1 MGTVRVR
8 AQRAANASPRPS
20 EPLTPRHGDAGST
33 VEIPSPRRPVAATG
47 GVSGALVL
55 GLLLSI
61 GACAST
67 HPATPLFH
75 AQGAHFGHPARDS
88 IRNANGS
95 PRAIS
100 DADYAAFWRDI
111 APRLRD
117 WSGDPRL
124 ALNPAFLAALLAKE
138 SAFSPR
144 AVSPSG
150 ALGIAQLT
158 VGADTDLR
166 TRAGT
171 PFFAW
176 MLPEIQAWPRDT
188 AFRSLTA
195 AGPATLSAANALA
208 ADSAAAA
215 RDYLFDPVLAV
226 RAATFWLRMLETV
239 WTTDTWPG
247 AYGALARDRLNGGRA
262 LTEQQLL
269 ELAVVSYNQ
278 GVEYARGLVERWG
291 PAWTQHLDA
300 EPADYLERIRAYTM
314 LFQH

>member
-1 MGTVRVR
+1 MGRLPVR
-8 AQRAANASPRPS
+8 ALKVGSASPRPS
-20 EPLTPRHGDAGST
+20 ERVTRRHGETGSAIG
-33 VEIPSPRRPVAATG
+33 IPSPHKRVSTG
-47 GVSGALVL
+47 GAVTGALALV
-55 GLLLSI
+55 LLLSI
-61 GACAST
+61 GACASAPPT
-67 HPATPLFH
+67 VPLFH

-95 PRAIS
+95 PRAIT
-100 DADYAAFWRDI
+100 DADYTAFWRDI

-138 SAFSPR
+138 SAFNPR

-195 AGPATLSAANALA
+195 PGPSTVSAASAVA
-208 ADSAAAA
+208 ADPAAAS

-247 AYGALARDRLNGGRA
+247 AYGALARDRLNGGRS

-291 PAWTQHLDA
+291 PAWTQHLDP
-300 EPADYLERIRAYTM
+300 EPADYLERIRAYTL
-314 LFQH
+314 LFER